1 MTAPCTTAVTRL
13 CRLLPAGAFALLLML
28 CGRPGLAADPN
39 DLSALGSVPLTTLQG
54 EPADLVTSAK
64 GRPIVVNLWATWC
77 PPCRE
82 EMPLLA
88 LAQQRENSVRFV
100 FVNQGESAAVV
111 RRYLYD
117 EILSLDNVLL
127 DPSSRLRPAVG
138 SRGLPTT
145 LFYDAQGRLVGRHAG
160 ALSKEALASKLNL
173 LRPADQVGSERKG
186 TARASKASG
195 ASSGM

>member
-1 MTAPCTTAVTRL
+1 MTTPCATAFTRL
-13 CRLLPAGAFALLLML
+13 CRLLPAGAFALLLMF
-28 CGRPGLAADPN
+28 CGRPGLAAGPN
-39 DLSALGSVPLTTLQG
+39 ELSALGSVPLTTLQG

-64 GRPIVVNLWATWC
+64 GRPTVVNLWATWC

-88 LAQQRENSVRFV
+88 LAQQRETGVRFV

-111 RRYLYD
+111 QRYLYD

-127 DPSSRLRPAVG
+127 DPASRLRPAVG

-145 LFYDAQGRLVGRHAG
+145 LFYDARGRLVGRHAG
-160 ALSKEALASKLNL
+160 ALSKDALASKLNL
-173 LRPADQVGSERKG
+173 LRPGD
-186 TARASKASG
+186 
-195 ASSGM
+195 